1 MFGAQVTQRVGSVAP
16 LPRSRK
22 GNRRLVSSPNR
33 VAPHPAAD
41 TTAPSPAARSAKLV
55 PVAVLL
61 MAGVYLSGF
70 AYRGWIP
77 ADAGTLGQCAERVFC
92 GEIPHRDFDDMYTG
106 GLSYLHAA
114 AFRVF
119 GFRLSSIRTVFFV
132 FVLAFVLAAYA
143 IAARAAP
150 AWIAGLV
157 VIACVGWSVPN
168 YFAALPSWYN
178 LFFATF
184 GMLALLKYTDT
195 QRRYWLFVAGFFG
208 GLGILAKIVALYYI
222 GAAGFFLV
230 YRTQLL
236 ARQKDPRPTPVRRG
250 VMLAVPGVVSAVWL
264 GCLWMLVH
272 RHVDSMLVLQ
282 FLVPSAAVCAALIGD
297 AWGNGGGMSKGDL
310 AGLARDLLAMSLGVL
325 LPIACF
331 LLPFVG
337 GDALVDLFRGVFV
350 TPQLRLDH
358 AGSPLPPTWAMILTV
373 PVACLLALGLTRLG
387 KRDGW
392 LTLGVAPALAGL
404 LWLASNDLMNQ
415 AIFLAVRCA
424 VPLVAVLA
432 AWLLLSNA
440 GPLSLTRRQELF
452 LVITMMAF
460 ICLVQFPL
468 SVPIYFCYVAPLAGL
483 AIQFL
488 LASQPY
494 PPRRVQLC
502 ILVFLLVFAL
512 GFLNRRTFF
521 DDPRIDRLDPPV
533 NRLALDRAGLF
544 VSMRDKVK
552 YENLVR
558 LVNRYSPPGSYIYAT
573 PDCPEVYFLSER
585 KNPTRTLF
593 DFFDTTER
601 RTERQLA
608 LIERHNIRV
617 VVINL
622 RPGHSEKVDPQF
634 VSAIA
639 THFPYAAKIDNFLVA
654 YRVPG
659 CHPVVTHKS
668 GGSRRTF
675 WRGMDGLGE
684 RPSASIPAACGGW
697 TETREA
703 LGTGLAVRT
712 LAG

>member
-1 MFGAQVTQRVGSVAP
+1 MFGAQVTPPEQRVRSVA
-16 LPRSRK
+16 LPPRPRKRSRQRVSAR
-22 GNRRLVSSPNR
+22 NRDAS
-33 VAPHPAAD
+33 HPAGDA
-41 TTAPSPAARSAKLV
+41 APPNPVARSAWLM

-61 MAGVYLSGF
+61 VAGVYLSGF

-77 ADAGTLGQCAERVFC
+77 ADAGTLGQCAERVLC

-114 AFRVF
+114 AFKVL
-119 GFRLSSIRTVFFV
+119 GLRLSSIRTVFFV

-150 AWIAGLV
+150 PWIAGLV

-168 YFAALPSWYN
+168 YFAALASWYN

-184 GMLALLKYTDT
+184 GMLALLKYIDT
-195 QRRYWLFVAGFFG
+195 QRSRWLFVAGFCG
-208 GLGILAKIVALYYI
+208 GLGILAKVVALYYI
-222 GAAGFFLV
+222 GAAAFFLV

-250 VMLAVPGVVSAVWL
+250 VMLAVPGAVSAVWL
-264 GCLWMLVH
+264 GCLWILVR
-272 RHVDSMLVLQ
+272 RHVESMLVLQ

-297 AWGNGGGMSKGDL
+297 AWRNGGGMSKGDW
-310 AGLARDLLAMSLGVL
+310 AGLARDLLAMSLGAV

-337 GDALVDLFRGVFV
+337 GDALDDLFRGVFV

-415 AIFLAVRCA
+415 AIFLSVRCA

-460 ICLVQFPL
+460 NCLVQFPL
-468 SVPIYFCYVAPLAGL
+468 SVPIYFCYVAPLVGL
-483 AIQFL
+483 AVQFL
-488 LASQPY
+488 LASQPNA
-494 PPRRVQLC
+494 PRRVQLC
-502 ILVFLLVFAL
+502 TLVFFLVFAL
-512 GFLNRRTFF
+512 GYLNRRTFF
-521 DDPRIDRLDPPV
+521 DDPSIGRLDPPV
-533 NRLALDRAGLF
+533 NALALERAGLL

-552 YENLVR
+552 YETLVR
-558 LVNRYSPPGSYIYAT
+558 LVNRHSPPGSYIYAT

-593 DFFDTTER
+593 DFFDLSER

-608 LIERHNIRV
+608 LIERQNIRV

-622 RPGHSEKVDPQF
+622 EPGHSEKVGPQF

-639 THFPYAAKIDNFLVA
+639 PRFPYATRVDNFLVV
-654 YRVPG
+654 YRAPG
-659 CHPVVTHKS
+659 SRPAVTNKS
-668 GGSRRTF
+668 GGGRELGRVAERSARVTDEARQ
-675 WRGMDGLGE
+675 RDG
-684 RPSASIPAACGGW
+684 PQ
-697 TETREA
+697 TEV
-703 LGTGLAVRT
+703 GD
-712 LAG
+712 